1 MGYHHLLVVSP
12 PAQPPPRRLSLLS
25 RSPRGA
31 VTAAASPDA
40 ARSLSVVAASAATR
54 RRAVLLV
61 GISVLPLL
69 RLRDAAAAAQ
79 PLAADLVTD
88 KMGIQ
93 TSEEMQL
100 EETRAKPPQP
110 EVKRP
115 SPGNPLANLLNA
127 IAVIASG
134 LLAGLLGTTQRE
146 KKALQSTISSMEIKL
161 AEDEAAMSV
170 LRENYEK
177 RLLDEQAAQKKQA
190 RMFQDEE
197 ASLLD
202 QLASTTRT
210 VKKLNGEVMKEEELV
225 GQLKHGI
232 HDLEMSIAQAE
243 EDKHAFEENLRDKL
257 ETVDILHGKVNLL
270 SQDVNDK
277 EEHITELSS
286 SLSTK
291 EGDYQNLHLMFNQTK
306 GSLEHANS
314 RMEQLEKYVYAAK
327 NDIKSKISSIDSLNE
342 DVQTLYSAKSDA
354 EEKIN
359 ELMKQYAEL
368 DAASE
373 MRASRDL
380 ELLSNKD
387 DQLNQLE
394 EQLSTALSDSI
405 EDRIIIAELNSE
417 LEANRT
423 MLVNEVEA
431 RKKMSDLIQSTEDAL
446 KESRNELFKLSEELN
461 EVNIS
466 NHYLRTQISEFTN
479 ESNEVK
485 EALTNKVEEAES
497 VSKALSDEVASL
509 KEILQKTQEDLEVTS
524 NQLVS
529 ITEVHDELNKELLDA
544 YKKLESATDELVRE
558 RQINSILNREL
569 EALVEQSQVESEAR
583 RALHVDLDEATVSL
597 NEVNESTLFLSN
609 KLDSTVSRICAI
621 KEEKEVL
628 SAALLEQK
636 KSTAEA
642 QKNMVDAQHL
652 IKRLGMERENSE
664 IRNKKLEE
672 ELATAKGEMLY
683 LRRQIT
689 ASGSQNTDVMEASPT
704 PNFSQPLEDRVP
716 NTSSTDAVPPRS
728 AKKIYRRRK
737 DRPST

>member
-1 MGYHHLLVVSP
+1 
-12 PAQPPPRRLSLLS
+12 
-25 RSPRGA
+25 
-31 VTAAASPDA
+31 
-40 ARSLSVVAASAATR
+40 
-54 RRAVLLV
+54 
-61 GISVLPLL
+61 
-69 RLRDAAAAAQ
+69 
-79 PLAADLVTD
+79 
-88 KMGIQ
+88 
-93 TSEEMQL
+93 
-100 EETRAKPPQP
+100 
-110 EVKRP
+110 
-115 SPGNPLANLLNA
+115 
-127 IAVIASG
+127 
-134 LLAGLLGTTQRE
+134 
-146 KKALQSTISSMEIKL
+146 
-161 AEDEAAMSV
+161 
-170 LRENYEK
+170 
-177 RLLDEQAAQKKQA
+177 
-190 RMFQDEE
+190 MFQDEE

-394 EQLSTALSDSI
+394 EQLSTALSDF
-405 EDRIIIAELNSE
+405 
-417 LEANRT
+417 
-423 MLVNEVEA
+423 
-431 RKKMSDLIQSTEDAL
+431 

-636 KSTAEA
+636 KRTAEA

>member
-79 PLAADLVTD
+79 PSAADLVTD

-202 QLASTTRT
+202 QLASNNENC
-210 VKKLNGEVMKEEELV
+210 KKIKWEVMKEEELV

-306 GSLEHANS
+306 ESLEHANS
-314 RMEQLEKYVYAAK
+314 RMEQLE
-327 NDIKSKISSIDSLNE
+327 N
-342 DVQTLYSAKSDA
+342 AKSDA

-628 SAALLEQK
+628 SALFGAKEKYSQ
-636 KSTAEA
+636 A
-642 QKNMVDAQHL
+642 QKIWWTLSILLKGSGWRERIVKSG
-652 IKRLGMERENSE
+652 IKSLK
-664 IRNKKLEE
+664 RNWPQQKVRC
-672 ELATAKGEMLY
+672 Y
-683 LRRQIT
+683 I
-689 ASGSQNTDVMEASPT
+689 
-704 PNFSQPLEDRVP
+704 
-716 NTSSTDAVPPRS
+716 
-728 AKKIYRRRK
+728 
-737 DRPST
+737 